1 MWMEKKQYVFNNFYS
16 KQKKED
22 WKEVKVFA
30 EDILEAKLKIKEMG
44 LEHFKFERI
53 LVHYE
58 KIK

>member
-1 MWMEKKQYVFNNFYS
+1 MWMEKKQYVFSNFYS

-53 LVHYE
+53 YIYYE

>member
-1 MWMEKKQYVFNNFYS
+1 MWMEKKQYVFSNFYS

-44 LEHFKFERI
+44 L
-53 LVHYE
+53 
-58 KIK
+58 